1 MKKIYFFVF
10 LFLSFIG
17 FSQLNVTTN
26 QTAQNL
32 ANALLGSGVTIT
44 SPSLTCPTGA
54 NGVFSNG
61 GSTTL
66 GFNNGVILTTG
77 SAAAVN
83 ASAGSQASSASGGPA
98 ISQMSPLVGNSSTY
112 DGCYLAFQLEPKCN
126 NLSIRYKFGS
136 EEYPEYANTSV
147 NDAFGFFISGPNP
160 LGGSYSN
167 FNMATVP
174 NTSTPISINT
184 INNGQTNSGP
194 CVNCAYYV
202 NNSSSSSIVY
212 DGITTALTASANV
225 VPCSTYTLF
234 LAIVDGG
241 DNIYDSGVFLE
252 QAGINCIAPTITTAG
267 ATICSGQSA
276 TLTASGV
283 SSYSWSTGAT
293 TNTIVVSPTSTTS
306 YTVTGSNI
314 GNCIQDSK
322 VVTVVVNPT
331 PTANAGASAT
341 ISCGVATT
349 TLNGS
354 GGGSYSWS
362 GPGIVSGAN
371 TANPVV
377 GQGGT
382 YSLVVTSAGCS
393 SPPSTVNVVQNGS
406 FPDVQSVV
414 SNTLTCSTLTT
425 TAILSSTTTPVS
437 YAWSGSGIIG
447 ATNSETITVNQAGTY
462 NYTVT
467 NTISGCQSLGSV
479 TVPQNT
485 TTPVTTASTAG
496 SITCVTNTITLSSSL
511 AGMNYTWT
519 APSGSSILA
528 GSSTDNAT
536 AQGPG
541 TYTLQVED
549 PSNNCTYTTT
559 INANE
564 DTAVPTLTLSPSA
577 YTVTCLTNSVQ
588 INASSNTPGLTY
600 SWTANGGSLDQPTIA
615 NPTATGAGIYDL
627 TVTNPVNGCQASS
640 SATVSADAAV
650 PSASIS
656 TSSATLTC
664 TNPSLSTTVTAS
676 PSSDLTYSWSPSPLT
691 GANSDVASF
700 DAPGTY
706 VCTITNTVNG
716 CQTTT
721 QISVASNTNVP
732 VASVAN
738 NLTITCTTTSVTI
751 TTTVT
756 PSSGIGYSWN
766 GPSIIGA
773 TNGSSIDVNSGGN
786 YDVTIT
792 DLSNGCSA
800 TVTATVNS
808 DTVAP
813 TASVSPSTATIT
825 CSAPS
830 VSATV
835 TVTSGSNITY
845 NWSPTPLSGATAS
858 NADFDAPGT
867 YTCTITNTVNGCFT
881 AAQITVSGSTVS
893 PTINSPA
900 SLQLTCN
907 TSTLAITA
915 SVTPS
920 AVNYNWSGPSIT
932 GATNGSSVTLNGAGN
947 YVLTATD
954 PANGCSSTATTVVS
968 GSNSVPTLSVNSP
981 GTTLTCNVTNINL
994 NAVSNSTAVVWTT
1007 PTGTTN
1013 TNPLN
1018 VASAGIYSVVATD
1031 AVSGCT
1037 STQTIS
1043 ITSNTTAPGANAGAD
1058 ITLTCG
1064 TVTTNLHGSTSSSN
1078 PVNYSWSGPG
1088 VVSGGN
1094 TSTPAINQPGSYV
1107 LTVTDPANGCSS
1119 TSSVSVA
1126 QGTIDASFTADPT
1139 VGTAPLVVN
1148 FTNTSTGASGYL
1160 WTFGDGN
1167 GSTSTNPGNTYIN
1180 NGTYVVTLYA
1190 TAGTCID
1197 SAKVTILVQED
1208 FTIEIPNVF
1217 TPNGDGAN
1225 ELFTIRTTG
1234 AKDVSLQIFNRWGQK
1249 LYSADGVNVSWDGK
1263 TPSGATAPEGTYFYF
1278 VKATSLSD
1286 KTVEQHG
1293 SVNLFR

>member
-1 MKKIYFFVF
+1 MKKIYIFVF
-10 LFLSFIG
+10 LF
-17 FSQLNVTTN
+17 FSLIVFGQLNVTTN

-32 ANALLGSGVTIT
+32 ANALLGTGVTIT
-44 SPSLTCPTGA
+44 SPTLTCPSGA
-54 NGVFSNG
+54 NGIFSNG
-61 GSTTL
+61 GATTL
-66 GFNNGVILTTG
+66 GFNNGVILTSGT
-77 SAAAVN
+77 AAGVAGGAGN
-83 ASAGSQASSASGGPA
+83 FASTSNGAAGIA
-98 ISQMSPLVGNSSTY
+98 QMSPLVGNSSTY

-136 EEYPEYANTSV
+136 EEYPEYVGDSY
-147 NDAFGFFISGPNP
+147 NDAFGFFITGPNP
-160 LGGSYSN
+160 LGGNYSN

-174 NTSTPISINT
+174 NTSSPITINT
-184 INNGQTNSGP
+184 INNGPGNSGP
-194 CVNCAYYV
+194 CTNCAYYV
-202 NNSSSSSIVY
+202 NNSGSGSIVY

-225 VPCSTYTLF
+225 VPCANYTLY
-234 LAIVDGG
+234 LAIVDGS
-241 DNIYDSGVFLE
+241 DDIYDSGVFLE
-252 QAGINCIAPTITTAG
+252 QAGINCVAPTITTAG

-293 TNTIVVSPTSTTS
+293 TNSIIVSPTSTTS
-306 YTVTGSNI
+306 YTVTGSNL

-322 VVTVVVNPT
+322 VVTVVVNPV
-331 PTANAGASAT
+331 PTANAGSSAT

-349 TLNGS
+349 TLSGS

-362 GPGIVSGAN
+362 GPGIISGAN

-382 YSLVVTSAGCS
+382 YSLVVTSSGCS
-393 SPPSTVNVVQNGS
+393 SPPSTVSVVQNGN
-406 FPDVQSVV
+406 FPDVQSIV

-425 TAILSSTTTPVS
+425 TAILSSTSTPVAYS
-437 YAWSGSGIIG
+437 WSGAGIIG
-447 ATNSETITVNQAGTY
+447 STTTETITVNQGGTY

-467 NTISGCQSLGSV
+467 NTSSGCQSSGSV
-479 TVPQNT
+479 IVPQNT
-485 TTPVTTASTAG
+485 TTPVTTASTSG
-496 SITCVTNTITLSSSL
+496 SITCITNTISLSSSL

-519 APSGSSILA
+519 APAGSSIVS
-528 GSSTDNAT
+528 GVSSDNAT

-549 PSNNCTYTTT
+549 PSNNCTYTTSV
-559 INANE
+559 IANE
-564 DTAVPTLTLSPSA
+564 DTAIPTLTLSPSA

-588 INASSNTPGLTY
+588 INASSNTSGLTY
-600 SWTANGGSLDQPTIA
+600 TWTANGGSLDQLNIA
-615 NPTATGAGIYDL
+615 NPTATGAGIYDV

-640 SATVSADAAV
+640 SATVVADAAV

-656 TSSATLTC
+656 ASSATLTC
-664 TNPSLSTTVTAS
+664 IDPAMSTTVTAS
-676 PSSDLTYSWSPSPLT
+676 PSSDLTYNWSPAPLT
-691 GANSDVASF
+691 GVNSDVASF
-700 DAPGTY
+700 DTPGTY

-721 QISVASNTNVP
+721 QISVSSNTAVP

-738 NLTITCTTTSVTI
+738 NLTLTCNTSSVTI
-751 TTTVT
+751 TTTVN
-756 PSSGIGYSWN
+756 PSSGITYAWN
-766 GPSIIGA
+766 GPSIVGA
-773 TNGSSIDVNSGGN
+773 NNGSSVDVNGAGN

-792 DLSNGCSA
+792 DSSNGCST

-808 DTVAP
+808 N
-813 TASVSPSTATIT
+813 TI
-825 CSAPS
+825 
-830 VSATV
+830 
-835 TVTSGSNITY
+835 
-845 NWSPTPLSGATAS
+845 
-858 NADFDAPGT
+858 
-867 YTCTITNTVNGCFT
+867 
-881 AAQITVSGSTVS
+881 
-893 PTINSPA
+893 
-900 SLQLTCN
+900 
-907 TSTLAITA
+907 
-915 SVTPS
+915 
-920 AVNYNWSGPSIT
+920 
-932 GATNGSSVTLNGAGN
+932 
-947 YVLTATD
+947 
-954 PANGCSSTATTVVS
+954 
-968 GSNSVPTLSVNSP
+968 VPTLSIIASS
-981 GTTLTCNVTNINL
+981 GTALTCSITSTDL
-994 NAVSNSTAVVWTT
+994 NAVSNSTTLVWSTS
-1007 PTGTTN
+1007 TGTTSS
-1013 TNPLN
+1013 NPITAN
-1018 VASAGIYSVVATD
+1018 STGVYTVMATD

-1043 ITSNTTAPGANAGAD
+1043 IISNTAAPGANAGSD

-1064 TVTTNLHGSTSSSN
+1064 TVTTSLQGSATTGN

-1094 TSTPAINQPGSYV
+1094 TSSPTINQPGSYV
-1107 LTVTDPANGCSS
+1107 VTVTDPSNGCTS

-1167 GSTSTNPGNTYIN
+1167 GSSSTNPSNTYIN
-1180 NGTYVVTLYA
+1180 NGTYIVTLYA

-1225 ELFTIRTTG
+1225 EIFTIRTTG

-1249 LYSADGVNVSWDGK
+1249 LYDANGVNVSWDGK
-1263 TPSGATAPEGTYFYF
+1263 TQAGASAPEGTYFYF